1 MMPPDRKQF
10 HIAATCFDHSRRV
23 RTKKKPQSK
32 WLKNQMQIGTSSPS
46 KLFAAMPQKRLWDLI
61 WNSPV
66 ERCSFLT
73 LFDFT
78 GHCSTLFVF
87 TGHCS
92 IFYST
97 LFDLSEIF
105 RFYRE
110 LAEAS
115 RTTTKFDIICK
126 IPQPGQP
133 PNIIENTT
141 NLSIV
146 DLYSPYRFVESL
158 VVGLSINQTKNG
170 YVSMYVKYPK
180 WVKVKKIEVKF
191 TLTLPYFYH
200 NFTTSNNGKFSIPKI
215 NYVIFLPKAIKKR
228 EKKVNT
234 KLKLVLGAGQKPKK
248 SFC

>member
-1 MMPPDRKQF
+1 MTQKPDANRYFFTLKTF
-10 HIAATCFDHSRRV
+10 RSNA
-23 RTKKKPQSK
+23 SK
-32 WLKNQMQIGTSSPS
+32 AFM
-46 KLFAAMPQKRLWDLI
+46 RLDMEFPGLRC
-61 WNSPV
+61 STHDSTQTV
-66 ERCSFLT
+66 DRCSFLT

-78 GHCSTLFVF
+78 GHCSTLFGF

-146 DLYSPYRFVESL
+146 DSYSPYGFVESL

-191 TLTLPYFYH
+191 TLTLP
-200 NFTTSNNGKFSIPKI
+200 
-215 NYVIFLPKAIKKR
+215 
-228 EKKVNT
+228 
-234 KLKLVLGAGQKPKK
+234 
-248 SFC
+248 